1 MNQQNSSL
9 RLMVMVVLLF
19 SGEGYSLGKTEAAT
33 PVSHTTQSANNA
45 KDTFAPTYAN
55 FTHHAPC
62 ANNSPTS
69 QPSKTMSTTI
79 SQDSSAPTTL
89 EDIHKANIANIN
101 TKANELLKRTEN
113 STYVL
118 MASLPSESTLQPLSK
133 NNKLIGMIL
142 LPTLILFLL
151 GLIIAILL
159 NCYHGRKRIN
169 DEVNCENPASPIFE
183 EDVASVMEVEMEEV
197 NKWMG
202 SMKEKSHQENSLDT
216 SKDKN

>member
-19 SGEGYSLGKTEAAT
+19 SGEG
-33 PVSHTTQSANNA
+33 
-45 KDTFAPTYAN
+45 
-55 FTHHAPC
+55 
-62 ANNSPTS
+62 
-69 QPSKTMSTTI
+69 
-79 SQDSSAPTTL
+79 
-89 EDIHKANIANIN
+89 
-101 TKANELLKRTEN
+101 
-113 STYVL
+113 
-118 MASLPSESTLQPLSK
+118 
-133 NNKLIGMIL
+133 
-142 LPTLILFLL
+142 
-151 GLIIAILL
+151 
-159 NCYHGRKRIN
+159 IN